1 MSQPNMV
8 PVEMNNNVG
17 DGDNN
22 NNVGDGANNN
32 NGSSTTTN
40 NNSMNGGIV
49 FGDEG
54 LDSANT
60 SENQEG
66 GSHHQHPARPSKRK
80 RYHRHTKHQ
89 IQEMENFFKEC
100 SHPDD
105 AQRKELS
112 RQLGLDHHQI
122 KFWFQNKRTQI
133 KNHQER
139 HENSQLRGENDRLRA
154 ENYQCRASIANAK
167 CHKCGGKTAIA
178 EMSLEEHHLRLENA
192 GLVEEIRQLSLV
204 VAKRTAKPV
213 TNYTLTTPPVPARPF
228 EGIESNRREVYG
240 SIGNLPGSALRV
252 KDVDKPLIKE
262 LAVAAMEELMAMARV
277 DEPLWNIR
285 ANGTSLALNL
295 NEYTRTFGNGLGPI
309 LNGFRTEA
317 SKATSI
323 VFMNHLDIVQSL
335 MDVNLWSNM
344 FARMVA
350 RSMSHDA
357 ILTGVQGNFDGAFHL
372 MTAEYQVLSPLVP
385 TRECYFV
392 RYSKQRGDGIWAVVD
407 VSIEHLFPHLE
418 LKCRRRPSGCLI
430 QQIEN
435 GFCKVTWVEHVEV
448 YDREVHPLYK
458 SLVSSGQALSAE
470 RWVETLERQ
479 CERLAY
485 IMAPNVPS
493 IEPDGLIMVT
503 NNAKQSLMKIAERMT
518 RSFISGVATSTG
530 DIWFKL
536 SGNTGNTVR
545 VMTRKSLNDPGRPVG
560 VILYASTSFW
570 LPVSPNTVFDFLRD
584 ANNRT
589 NWDVITTG
597 GEAVQLISQIGNGRD
612 SRNCVSLLRTPNTSQ
627 NKKMIIQETSTD
639 PTASFVI
646 YAPLD
651 VTLTENVL
659 MGGDPDYVSLLPMG
673 FAILPDG
680 TAQHGREGG
689 SLVSA
694 AFQVLVET
702 DPSAM
707 PSCSSVAT
715 TENLILTTAHK
726 IKDYFNQQTV

>member
-1 MSQPNMV
+1 MV

-22 NNVGDGANNN
+22 NNGNN
-32 NGSSTTTN
+32 TTTN
-40 NNSMNGGIV
+40 NNNINGGIV
-49 FGDEG
+49 LGDEEF
-54 LDSANT
+54 DSVNT
-60 SENQEG
+60 SENQED
-66 GSHHQHPARPSKRK
+66 GSDHQDPARPSKRK

-100 SHPDD
+100 PHPDD
-105 AQRKELS
+105 TQRKDLS
-112 RQLGLDHHQI
+112 RQLGLDHNQI

-133 KNHQER
+133 KNQQDR
-139 HENSQLRGENDRLRA
+139 HENSQLRAENDRLRA

-167 CHKCGGKTAIA
+167 CHKCGGKTAIG
-178 EMSLEEHHLRLENA
+178 EMSFEEHHLRLENA
-192 GLVEEIRQLSLV
+192 GLVEEIRQLSLAA
-204 VAKRTAKPV
+204 AKCTGKPV
-213 TNYTLTTPPVPARPF
+213 MNYTLTTPPVPARPF
-228 EGIESNRREVYG
+228 EGIGSNRREVYG
-240 SIGNLPGSALRV
+240 SIGNLPGSVLRV
-252 KDVDKPLIKE
+252 KDVDKPLIIE
-262 LAVAAMEELMAMARV
+262 LAVEAMEELMAMARL

-295 NEYTRTFGNGLGPI
+295 NDYARTFRNGLGPT
-309 LNGFRTEA
+309 LNGFKTEA

-344 FARMVA
+344 FARIVA
-350 RSMSHDA
+350 RAMSHDA

-372 MTAEYQVLSPLVP
+372 MTAEYQVLSPVVP

-392 RYSKQRGDGIWAVVD
+392 RYCKQQGDGIWAVVD
-407 VSIEHLFPHLE
+407 VSVDHFFPYLE

-430 QQIEN
+430 QQLEN
-435 GFCKVTWVEHVEV
+435 GFSKVTWVEHVEV
-448 YDREVHPLYK
+448 DDREVHPLYK
-458 SLVSSGQALSAE
+458 SLFSSGQALSAE

-493 IEPDGLIMVT
+493 IEPDGLIMIT
-503 NNAKQSLMKIAERMT
+503 NHAKQSLMKIAERMT
-518 RSFISGVATSTG
+518 RSFLSGVATSAG

-536 SGNTGNTVR
+536 PGNTGNTVR

-570 LPVSPNTVFDFLRD
+570 LPVPPNIVFDFLRE

-597 GEAVQLISQIGNGRD
+597 GEDVQLMSQIGNGRD

-627 NKKMIIQETSTD
+627 KKMMMIQETSTD

-651 VTLTENVL
+651 VILTENVL
-659 MGGDPDYVSLLPMG
+659 NGGDPDYVSLLPTG

-702 DPSAM
+702 DPSATL
-707 PSCSSVAT
+707 SFSSVAT

-726 IKDYFNQQTV
+726 IKAHFNQQIV

>member
-17 DGDNN
+17 DN
-22 NNVGDGANNN
+22 
-32 NGSSTTTN
+32 TTTN

-49 FGDEG
+49 FGDGEF
-54 LDSANT
+54 DSANT
-60 SENQEG
+60 SENQED
-66 GSHHQHPARPSKRK
+66 GSDHQDPARPSKRK

-100 SHPDD
+100 PHPDD
-105 AQRKELS
+105 AQRKDLS

-139 HENSQLRGENDRLRA
+139 HENLQLRAENDRLKA
-154 ENYQCRASIANAK
+154 EHHQCRASIPNAR
-167 CHKCGGKTAIA
+167 CHKCGGKTAIG
-178 EMSLEEHHLRLENA
+178 EMFIEEHQLRLENA
-192 GLVEEIRQLSLV
+192 RLAEEIRQLSLV
-204 VAKRTAKPV
+204 VAKCTSKPV
-213 TNYTLTTPPVPARPF
+213 MNYTLTTPPVPARPF
-228 EGIESNRREVYG
+228 EGIASNRREAYG

-252 KDVDKPLIKE
+252 RDVDKPLIKE
-262 LAVAAMEELMAMARV
+262 LAVVAMEELIAMARL

-295 NEYTRTFGNGLGPI
+295 NEYTRTFGNVVGPI

-350 RSMSHDA
+350 RSMSHDL
-357 ILTGVQGNFDGAFHL
+357 ILTEVQGNFDGAFHL
-372 MTAEYQVLSPLVP
+372 MTAEYQVLSPVVS

-430 QQIEN
+430 QQLEN
-435 GFCKVTWVEHVEV
+435 GYCKVTWVEHVEV
-448 YDREVHPLYK
+448 DDGEVHPLYK
-458 SLVSSGQALSAE
+458 SLISSGQALSAE
-470 RWVETLERQ
+470 SWVETLERQ

-493 IEPDGLIMVT
+493 IEPDGLIMIT
-503 NNAKQSLMKIAERMT
+503 NIAKQSLMKIAERMT
-518 RSFISGVATSTG
+518 RSFLSGVANSAG
-530 DIWFKL
+530 DTWFKL
-536 SGNTGNTVR
+536 PGNTGNPVR
-545 VMTRKSLNDPGRPVG
+545 VMARKSFNDPGRPVG

-589 NWDVITTG
+589 YWDVITTG
-597 GEAVQLISQIGNGRD
+597 GEAVQLMSQISNGRD
-612 SRNCVSLLRTPNTSQ
+612 IRNCVSLLRTQNTSQ
-627 NKKMIIQETSTD
+627 NNKMMIQETSTD

-651 VTLTENVL
+651 VTLIENVL
-659 MGGDPDYVSLLPMG
+659 KGGDPDYVSLLPMG

-694 AFQVLVET
+694 SFQVLVET
-702 DPSAM
+702 DPLATLSFI
-707 PSCSSVAT
+707 SVAT
-715 TENLILTTAHK
+715 TENLILTTVNK
-726 IKDYFNQQTV
+726 IKAYFNQQPF

>member
-22 NNVGDGANNN
+22 NNN
-32 NGSSTTTN
+32 NGNNITTTN
-40 NNSMNGGIV
+40 NDMNGGIV
-49 FGDEG
+49 LGDEEI
-54 LDSANT
+54 DSANT
-60 SENQEG
+60 SENQED
-66 GSHHQHPARPSKRK
+66 GSDHQDPARPSKRK

-89 IQEMENFFKEC
+89 IQELENFFKEC
-100 SHPDD
+100 PHPDD
-105 AQRKELS
+105 TQRKELS

-139 HENSQLRGENDRLRA
+139 HENSQLRAENDRLRA
-154 ENYQCRASIANAK
+154 ENHQCRASIAKAI
-167 CHKCGGKTAIA
+167 CHRCGGKTAIG
-178 EMSLEEHHLRLENA
+178 EMSFEEHHLLLENTKLA
-192 GLVEEIRQLSLV
+192 EEIRQLSLV
-204 VAKRTAKPV
+204 MPKCTGKPV
-213 TNYTLTTPPVPARPF
+213 MNYTLTPPAPARPL
-228 EGIESNRREVYG
+228 EEIASNRREVYK

-252 KDVDKPLIKE
+252 KDVDKPLIIE
-262 LAVAAMEELMAMARV
+262 LAELAMKELMAMARL
-277 DEPLWNIR
+277 DEPLWDIG

-295 NEYTRTFGNGLGPI
+295 NEYTRIFRNGLGPI
-309 LNGFRTEA
+309 LNGLRTEA

-323 VFMNHLDIVQSL
+323 AFMNHLDIVQSL

-350 RSMSHDA
+350 RAMSHDA

-372 MTAEYQVLSPLVP
+372 MTAEYQVLSPVVS

-392 RYSKQRGDGIWAVVD
+392 RHCKQQGDGIWAVVD
-407 VSIEHLFPHLE
+407 VSIDHLFPNLE

-448 YDREVHPLYK
+448 DDREVHPLYK
-458 SLVSSGQALSAE
+458 SLISSGQALSAE

-485 IMAPNVPS
+485 IMSPNVPS
-493 IEPDGLIMVT
+493 IEPDGLIMIT
-503 NNAKQSLMKIAERMT
+503 NNAKQSLLKIAERMT
-518 RSFISGVATSTG
+518 RSFLSGVATSNG
-530 DIWFKL
+530 DIWFGL
-536 SGNTGNTVR
+536 SGNGGNTVR
-545 VMTRKSLNDPGRPVG
+545 AMTRKSLNDPGRPVG

-570 LPVSPNTVFDFLRD
+570 LPVPPKTVFDFLRD

-597 GEAVQLISQIGNGRD
+597 GEGLQLISQIGNGRD

-627 NKKMIIQETSTD
+627 KKMMMIQETSTD

-659 MGGDPDYVSLLPMG
+659 MGGDPGNVSLLPMG

-680 TAQHGREGG
+680 TAQPGREGG
-689 SLVSA
+689 SLVST
-694 AFQVLVET
+694 AFQVLAEK
-702 DPSAM
+702 DPSTM
-707 PSCSSVAT
+707 LSFSSLAT
-715 TENLILTTAHK
+715 TENLILTTANK
-726 IKDYFNQQTV
+726 IRAYFSQQTV

>member
-8 PVEMNNNVG
+8 PVEMNNNIG

-22 NNVGDGANNN
+22 NNNNNNN
-32 NGSSTTTN
+32 NGNNTTTTN
-40 NNSMNGGIV
+40 NDINGGIV
-49 FGDEG
+49 LGDEEI
-54 LDSANT
+54 DSANT
-60 SENQEG
+60 SENQED
-66 GSHHQHPARPSKRK
+66 GSDHQDPARPSKRK

-100 SHPDD
+100 PHPDD
-105 AQRKELS
+105 TQRKELS

-139 HENSQLRGENDRLRA
+139 HENSQLRAENDRLRA
-154 ENYQCRASIANAK
+154 ENHQCRASIAKAI
-167 CHKCGGKTAIA
+167 CHRCGGKTAIG
-178 EMSLEEHHLRLENA
+178 EMSFEEHHLLLENTKLA
-192 GLVEEIRQLSLV
+192 EEIRQLSLV
-204 VAKRTAKPV
+204 MPKCTGKPV
-213 TNYTLTTPPVPARPF
+213 MNYTLTPPVPARPS
-228 EGIESNRREVYG
+228 EEIASNRREVYG

-252 KDVDKPLIKE
+252 KDVDKPLIIE
-262 LAVAAMEELMAMARV
+262 LAELAMKELMAMARL
-277 DEPLWNIR
+277 DEPLWDIG

-295 NEYTRTFGNGLGPI
+295 NEHTRIFRNGLGPI
-309 LNGFRTEA
+309 LNGLRTEA

-323 VFMNHLDIVQSL
+323 AFMNHLDIVQSL

-350 RSMSHDA
+350 RAMSHDA

-372 MTAEYQVLSPLVP
+372 MTAEYQVLSPVVS

-392 RYSKQRGDGIWAVVD
+392 RYCKQQGDD
-407 VSIEHLFPHLE
+407 
-418 LKCRRRPSGCLI
+418 
-430 QQIEN
+430 
-435 GFCKVTWVEHVEV
+435 
-448 YDREVHPLYK
+448 DREVHPLYK
-458 SLVSSGQALSAE
+458 SLISSGQALSAE

-485 IMAPNVPS
+485 IMSPNVPS
-493 IEPDGLIMVT
+493 IEPDVIT
-503 NNAKQSLMKIAERMT
+503 NNAKQSLLKIAERMT
-518 RSFISGVATSTG
+518 RSFLSGVATSNG
-530 DIWFKL
+530 DIWFRL
-536 SGNTGNTVR
+536 SGNGGNTVR
-545 VMTRKSLNDPGRPVG
+545 AMTRKSLNDPGRPVG

-570 LPVSPNTVFDFLRD
+570 LLVPPKTVFDFLRD
-584 ANNRT
+584 AKNRT

-597 GEAVQLISQIGNGRD
+597 GEDLQLMSQIGNGRD

-627 NKKMIIQETSTD
+627 KKMMMIQETSTD

-659 MGGDPDYVSLLPMG
+659 MGGDPGNVSLLPMG

-680 TAQHGREGG
+680 DAEESISGKSQEEPEKKPCWVFLLNFT
-689 SLVSA
+689 SL
-694 AFQVLVET
+694 
-702 DPSAM
+702 
-707 PSCSSVAT
+707 
-715 TENLILTTAHK
+715 
-726 IKDYFNQQTV
+726 